1 MAEMLDIQ
9 TAQIIKGHLVGV
21 SVTLTDQLFG
31 VLRTAHFMINTV
43 YTSIEKWL
51 RDVGEN
57 QMWMIATVEH

>member
-43 YTSIEKWL
+43 YTKHRKMTPRRGRKPNVDD
-51 RDVGEN
+51 RDR
-57 QMWMIATVEH
+57 